1 MNIWKRF
8 KEYFSFPTL
17 HNMIGILYAI
27 LYTIVTQ
34 KAISPT
40 IESLEKEAD
49 YATAIIDSPFLSM
62 L

>member
-1 MNIWKRF
+1 
-8 KEYFSFPTL
+8 
-17 HNMIGILYAI
+17 MIGILCAL

-34 KAISPT
+34 KAISST